1 MSSIELIDELEA
13 GELSVAFEGEEPEAL
28 LEWALERFSPRIAL
42 STAFQIDGV
51 ALLDMAYRVDPEIQ
65 VFSVD
70 TGRLPQET
78 FELIE
83 RLRDCYPGLDLTL
96 LSPAAQHVERMVSG
110 HGPNLFRREVP
121 LRLLC
126 CQVRK
131 VLPLQKHL
139 ASLDAW
145 ITGLRRDQWATRT
158 NIRKVEIDHDHGAI
172 VKLNPLAEWT
182 EDEVWDYVRANDV
195 PYHPLYDRGYSSI
208 GCAPCTRPIAPGEPM
223 RAGRWWWEENAP
235 KECGIHCAIET
246 GGFEHELRA
255 LLGEDDD

>member
-1 MSSIELIDELEA
+1 MATELIDELEA
-13 GELSVAFEGEEPEAL
+13 GELSVEFEGEEPDVVL
-28 LEWALERFSPRIAL
+28 GWALERFSPRIAI
-42 STAFQIDGV
+42 STAFQLDGV
-51 ALLDMAYRVDPEIQ
+51 ALIDMAYRVDPEVR

-78 FELIE
+78 FDLVEA
-83 RLRDCYPGLDLTL
+83 LRDRYPGLDLTL
-96 LSPAAQHVERMVSG
+96 LSPEAGHVQRMVAA
-110 HGPNLFRREVP
+110 HGPNLFREEVAH
-121 LRLLC
+121 RLLC

-131 VLPLQKHL
+131 VLPLQRHL
-139 ASLDAW
+139 AELDAW

-182 EDEVWDYVRANDV
+182 EDEVWDYVRRNDV
-195 PYHPLYDRGYSSI
+195 PYNALYDRGYTSI
-208 GCAPCTRPIAPGEPM
+208 GCAPCTRAIAPGEAA

-255 LLGEDDD
+255 LLDE